1 MEDLPDVPSD
11 LLRKSKVLYGGIVE
25 EQDGAFGTVFDC
37 LLRHSEGD
45 WGDLCDDDHEMN
57 DAAIEA
63 ERDGGCTDR
72 LFSAYET
79 DFGRIYII
87 TEYDRSATTVLL
99 PEEY

>member
-1 MEDLPDVPSD
+1 
-11 LLRKSKVLYGGIVE
+11 
-25 EQDGAFGTVFDC
+25 
-37 LLRHSEGD
+37 
-45 WGDLCDDDHEMN
+45 MN

-63 ERDGGCTDR
+63 ERDGGCTGR

-99 PEEY
+99 LEEYRA